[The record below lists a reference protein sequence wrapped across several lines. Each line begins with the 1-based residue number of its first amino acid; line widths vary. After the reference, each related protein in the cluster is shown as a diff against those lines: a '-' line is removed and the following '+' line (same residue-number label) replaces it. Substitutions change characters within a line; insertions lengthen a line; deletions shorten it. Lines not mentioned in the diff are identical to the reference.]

1 MPKEEPSPLVMTIGR
16 AAREA
21 PLKVSVRRQKKGTS
35 SLRQSEWTPAWLSA
49 LTWLSYSRVTARDAR
64 RNSVPWVRPST
75 VFRLSL

>member
-49 LTWLSYSRVTARDAR
+49 L
-64 RNSVPWVRPST
+64 
-75 VFRLSL
+75 